1 MPRDGTAT
9 RTRIMDA
16 AEAIV
21 LANGFSATTVDRVI
35 DRAGVTK
42 GSFFYHFDSK
52 AALGRALV
60 ERFARL
66 DLEHLEH
73 YMERAE
79 RLASDPLQQML
90 VFIGLYREEMAALAE
105 PYPGC
110 LYAAYVQEAG
120 LFESETLAVISDTV
134 LVWRRRLRAKFEE
147 IAARHPPRSEVDFD
161 SLADMLTVLFEGSF
175 IVSKI
180 LADPRT
186 VAQQL
191 DHYRAYLELLFGTEG
206 A

>member
-16 AEAIV
+16 AEETV
-21 LANGFSATTVDRVI
+21 LSHGFSSTTIDRVI
-35 DRAGVTK
+35 ERAGITK
-42 GSFFYHFDSK
+42 GAFFYHFDSK

-66 DLEHLEH
+66 DLEHLEAF
-73 YMERAE
+73 MDRAE
-79 RLASDPLQQML
+79 RLASDPLEQML
-90 VFIGLYREEMAALAE
+90 VFVGLYREEMAALTE

-120 LFESETLAVISDTV
+120 LFEAETLAVIEDTM
-134 LVWRRRLRAKFEE
+134 LAWRRRLAAKFAE
-147 IAARHPPRSEVDFD
+147 IAERHPPRADISFD
-161 SLADMLTVLFEGSF
+161 GLADMLTVLFEGAF
-175 IVSKI
+175 IVSKT
-180 LADPRT
+180 LRDPQT

-191 DHYRAYLELLFGTEG
+191 DQYRAYLELLFGAEQ